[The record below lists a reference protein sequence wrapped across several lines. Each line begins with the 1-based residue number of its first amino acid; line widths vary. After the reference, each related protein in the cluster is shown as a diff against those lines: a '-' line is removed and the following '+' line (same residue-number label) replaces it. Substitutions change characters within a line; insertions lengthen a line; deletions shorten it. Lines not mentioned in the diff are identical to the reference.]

1 MGVDVLLVVEMMRG
15 MVMIEGGVVQNDLG
29 CFHRWSDGEV
39 VNSQHDR
46 K

>member
-1 MGVDVLLVVEMMRG
+1 MFCWLLTRG

-29 CFHRWSDGEV
+29 YGIGGVME
-39 VNSQHDR
+39 